1 MSESIKM
8 NHAALDE
15 TLEGEIILRGRIDPD
30 SLPLLQVA
38 DYQREVLPLTTITS
52 IIEGFHEGSIPDID
66 LGMRGEK
73 YLERGPGFYLQN
85 PVYIIDGLQ
94 RVSAARQIMQENGGR
109 LPRLGATVH
118 FGTNEEWERDRFKI
132 LNADRTK
139 LSSNVLL
146 RNMRYDVEVVDLL
159 YRLCQDKTFVLHGRV
174 NWQQRMRRSELIS
187 AVTLLKVSGALHA
200 HIGPGKSSGIKELGA
215 GAQKIMG
222 RTGKNIFRD
231 NVKTFFHLVDQCWGI
246 QCITYSGGAPYIRS
260 SYLMVLATVLS
271 NHTNFWKENRLFI
284 EAPLIRKIKLFP
296 VSSDP
301 YVASLCSATGKA
313 KEILYNLIVGHINSG
328 KRTRKLQPRTKAVE
342 IPS

>member
-1 MSESIKM
+1 MTESIKM

-30 SLPLLQVA
+30 SLPLLKVA
-38 DYQREVLPLTTITS
+38 DYQREVLPLSTIGS
-52 IIEGFHEGSIPDID
+52 IVAGFNNGSIPDID

-73 YLERGPGFYLQN
+73 YMERGESFYLHD
-85 PVYIIDGLQ
+85 PVFIIDGLQ
-94 RVSAARQIMQENGGR
+94 RVTAARQIIQENGER

-118 FGTNEEWERDRFKI
+118 FGTNERWERNRFKI

-146 RNMRYDVEVVDLL
+146 RNMRHDFEVINLF
-159 YRLCQDKTFVLHGRV
+159 YRLCQDKAFVMNNRV
-174 NWQQRMRRSELIS
+174 SWQQRMRRSELIS
-187 AVTLLKVSGALHA
+187 AVTFLKVTGALHA
-200 HIGPGKSSGIKELGA
+200 HIGPGKSSHIDELGA
-215 GAQKIMG
+215 GVQKIMV
-222 RTGKNIFRD
+222 RTGRNILRE
-231 NVKTFFHLVDQCWGI
+231 NVKTFFQIVDQCWGI
-246 QCITYSGGAPYIRS
+246 RCITYSAGAPYMRS
-260 SYLMVLATVLS
+260 SFLMVLATVFS

-284 EAPLIRKIKLFP
+284 EASLIRKIKLFP

-301 YVASLCSATGKA
+301 YVANLCSATGKA
-313 KEILYNLIVGHINSG
+313 KEILYNLIVDHINSG